1 MSENLE
7 KLFKNAMEQVS
18 VEPPTRVWERIDSH
32 FAMKQRRM
40 RRIYTY
46 SGVAAAIIL
55 LLCITF
61 VIQNQPDTIYAPTPI
76 AFVEPIDNSQE
87 NNQILAITSTPRSIP
102 TVARKRE
109 IRSSVTDSGITTPVQ
124 LQTQLSSDLDVDQP
138 EGELKNPGVRAEFI
152 PLVNGNALQNQKEYM
167 ALLGGNT
174 FAENTPKVKKNSQ
187 DEKIFMVGGY
197 ISPGYSSG
205 NYRVNNQNARS
216 AQFDNS
222 QMSGIFNLGGGLT
235 FAVKPSKRISIETG
249 LGYSRMG
256 QKTSDAQVFV
266 PHGDMVSYTTNTH
279 AYTPLG
285 NVKNQAKAT
294 VSNSENYLSLKGEQ
308 DEEGSIEQQFDA
320 IEIPLAFRFHLNDN
334 KIRFSLLGG
343 FGASFLVR
351 NHTYVNYSGKKEFMG
366 EAEGIRTFNIS
377 TNVGLGIEYPLSKS
391 IHLKLEPGFKYYLQ
405 SLSRSSDIDFK
416 PYSFTF
422 STGIGINF

>member
-7 KLFKNAMEQVS
+7 KLFKKALEQVS
-18 VEPPTRVWERIDSH
+18 VEPPARIWERIDSH
-32 FAMKQRRM
+32 FVMKQRRL

-46 SGVAAAIIL
+46 SGIAAAIVL

-61 VIQNQPDTIYAPTPI
+61 LIPNKQTGVFPLTPL
-76 AFVEPIDNSQE
+76 ATLNPIDNSQ
-87 NNQILAITSTPRSIP
+87 NKNQILAFTSTPRSIP
-102 TVARKRE
+102 TITRERE
-109 IRSSVTDSGITTPVQ
+109 IHPAGTNTGMFTPVS
-124 LQTQLSSDLDVDQP
+124 LDLRSLDGLHVKQP
-138 EGELKNPGVRAEFI
+138 EGELKITGVREDFI
-152 PLVNGNALQNQKEYM
+152 PLVNGNALENQKKYL
-167 ALLGGNT
+167 ALLSEHEIVEQVSDAKPT
-174 FAENTPKVKKNSQ
+174 KEEN
-187 DEKIFMVGGY
+187 IFTVGGY

-205 NYRVNNQNARS
+205 NYHVNSGNTRS
-216 AQFDNS
+216 AQYDNS
-222 QMSGIFNLGGGLT
+222 QMTGIFNLGGGLT
-235 FAVKPSKRISIETG
+235 FAVNPSKRVSIETG

-256 QKTSDAQVFV
+256 QKTSEAQVFV
-266 PHGDMVSYTTNTH
+266 PRGDMVSYTTTTH

-294 VSNSENYLSLKGEQ
+294 VSTSENYLSLKGEQ

-334 KIRFSLLGG
+334 KIRFSILGG

-351 NHTYVNYSGKKEFMG
+351 NHTYVNYSGKKELMG
-366 EAEGIRTFNIS
+366 EAENIRTFNIS
-377 TNVGLGIEYPLSKS
+377 TNVGLGVEYPLSKS

-405 SLSRSSDIDFK
+405 SLSKNSSIDFK

>member
-7 KLFKNAMEQVS
+7 KLFKNALEQVS
-18 VEPPTRVWERIDSH
+18 VEPPARVWERIDSH
-32 FAMKQRRM
+32 FVMKQRRL

-61 VIQNQPDTIYAPTPI
+61 LIPDKQTGIYPLAPVATLN
-76 AFVEPIDNSQE
+76 PIDNSQNE
-87 NNQILAITSTPRSIP
+87 NQILAFTSTPRSIP
-102 TVARKRE
+102 AITRKRE
-109 IRSSVTDSGITTPVQ
+109 IRFTETDTRMLVPVQ
-124 LQTQLSSDLDVDQP
+124 LNMSSLDDLRVEQP
-138 EGELKNPGVRAEFI
+138 EKELKMPAVRGDFI
-152 PLVNGNALQNQKEYM
+152 PLVNGNALENQKKYL
-167 ALLGGNT
+167 ALLGGHEIV
-174 FAENTPKVKKNSQ
+174 ENAPKVKPTK
-187 DEKIFMVGGY
+187 EERIFMVGGY

-205 NYRVNNQNARS
+205 SYHVNNENARS
-216 AQFDNS
+216 AQYDNS
-222 QMSGIFNLGGGLT
+222 QMTGIFNLGGGLT

-266 PHGDMVSYTTNTH
+266 PRGDMVSYTTNTH

-294 VSNSENYLSLKGEQ
+294 VSTSENYLSLKGDQ

-334 KIRFSLLGG
+334 KIRFSILGG
-343 FGASFLVR
+343 LGASFLVR
-351 NHTYVNYSGKKEFMG
+351 NHTYVNYSGKKELMG
-366 EAEGIRTFNIS
+366 EAEDIRTFNIS

-391 IHLKLEPGFKYYLQ
+391 IRLKLEPGFKYYLQ
-405 SLSRSSDIDFK
+405 SLSKNSNIDFK